1 MTENVVVLDGTR
13 PDEPRAAVF
22 RALMDA
28 LGQTRAE
35 VTVFPLREMKLAHCI
50 GCLACWV
57 ETPGVCRYRE
67 AGAAI
72 VQTVLQSDT
81 TVLFTPVTFG
91 GYSAQLKQVV
101 DRWASLWL
109 PYFRSERGEIHHVA
123 RYPRFPRLVALGT
136 EARSNPTDARLF
148 RLLVGRNA
156 INFHAPSYAADVVT
170 DEDDPATRGRI
181 QALLSRHDRLPWGSE
196 IRPLTP
202 AADQGT
208 EYRREARGRS
218 RRRAVLIV
226 GSPKTLSRSTSQVL
240 GTYVLDGLRSR
251 GWETESLTLRPSL
264 LKGAGE
270 ASLLAPL
277 DRADLV
283 VLSFPVYVDALPYQ
297 MTRAL
302 EIIADHRLAV
312 SVPRRPALVAIANNG
327 FPESYQ
333 NYLALSICRRFAAA
347 AGMSWA
353 GGLAMGAGEAISGG
367 EALMARS
374 SLGARCEHVLAALDA
389 TVGALADGAV
399 VPESAVSGIAHN
411 SIPVAPLAIRRWISI
426 RHAAHVWQA
435 RAAAH
440 GVSRKDMLARPFEA
454 RGGHGLI
461 STPGRSAR

>member
-13 PDEPRAAVF
+13 PGEPKAAAV

-35 VTVFPLREMKLAHCI
+35 ITVFPLREMKLAHCI

-72 VQTVLQSDT
+72 VEAVLQSDT

-101 DRWASLWL
+101 DRWVSLCL
-109 PYFRSERGEIHHVA
+109 PYFRPERGEVHHIA
-123 RYPRFPRLVALGT
+123 RYPHFPRLVAVGIQ
-136 EARSNPTDARLF
+136 ARPDRAEARLF

-156 INFHAPSYAADVVT
+156 INFHAPNYAADVVS
-170 DEDDPATRGRI
+170 DEDDPANLGRI
-181 QALLSRHDRLPWGSE
+181 QALLSRHDRLPWGGE

-202 AADQGT
+202 AAEQGLDSRSQA
-208 EYRREARGRS
+208 RRGS
-218 RRRAVLIV
+218 DPRALLVI
-226 GSPKTLSRSTSQVL
+226 GSPKTLSRSTSHVL

-270 ASLLAPL
+270 VSLLAAI

-283 VLSFPVYVDALPYQ
+283 LLAFPLYVDALPYQ

-302 EIIADHRLAV
+302 ELIADHRRA
-312 SVPRRPALVAIANNG
+312 VPRERRQALVAIANNG
-327 FPESYQ
+327 FAESVSELPGAFDLPAVRGSGRNVVGRRARYGRRRGDQ
-333 NYLALSICRRFAAA
+333 WRRGVEGAQHPPRSLRARPRRSRRNRRRF
-347 AGMSWA
+347 
-353 GGLAMGAGEAISGG
+353 GG
-367 EALMARS
+367 
-374 SLGARCEHVLAALDA
+374 
-389 TVGALADGAV
+389 
-399 VPESAVSGIAHN
+399 
-411 SIPVAPLAIRRWISI
+411 RR
-426 RHAAHVWQA
+426 R
-435 RAAAH
+435 RA
-440 GVSRKDMLARPFEA
+440 
-454 RGGHGLI
+454 
-461 STPGRSAR
+461 

>member
-13 PDEPRAAVF
+13 SGEPRAAVF
-22 RALMDA
+22 RALVDA
-28 LGQTRAE
+28 LEQTRAE
-35 VTVFPLREMKLAHCI
+35 ITVFPLREMKLAHCI
-50 GCLACWV
+50 GCRACWV

-72 VQTVLQSDT
+72 VETVLQSDT

-101 DRWASLWL
+101 DRWVSLCL
-109 PYFRSERGEIHHVA
+109 PYLRSERGEIHHVA
-123 RYPRFPRLVALGT
+123 RYPRFPRLVALGI
-136 EARSNPTDARLF
+136 EARSNPTDAELF
-148 RLLVGRNA
+148 RHLVGRNA

-170 DEDDPATRGRI
+170 DQNDAANRGRI
-181 QALLSRHDRLPWGSE
+181 QALLSRHDRLPWGGE

-202 AADQGT
+202 AADQGPDN
-208 EYRREARGRS
+208 RRKAQGRS
-218 RRRAVLIV
+218 GRRAVLVV
-226 GSPKTLSRSTSQVL
+226 GSPKTLSQSTSQVL

-264 LKGAGE
+264 LKGVGE
-270 ASLLAPL
+270 ASLLAPI

-283 VLSFPVYVDALPYQ
+283 VLSFPLYVDALPYQ

-302 EIIADHRLAV
+302 ELIAEHRLAV
-312 SVPRRPALVAIANNG
+312 SVARRPALVAIANNG

-333 NYLALSICRRFAAA
+333 NYLALAICRRFASA

-353 GGLAMGAGEAISGG
+353 GGLAMGAGEAIGGG
-367 EALMARS
+367 EALKARS
-374 SLGARCEHVLAALDA
+374 ILGVPSEHVLAALDA
-389 TVGALADGAV
+389 TVGALAHGAV
-399 VPESAVSGIAHN
+399 VPASAISGIAR
-411 SIPVAPLAIRRWISI
+411 SPIPIAPFALWRWISI
-426 RHAAHVWQA
+426 RHAAQMWQA

-454 RGGHGLI
+454 RGGQRLI